1 MILLPDF
8 SFFLSD
14 LVYRYAADMLIPSK
28 RSQSGSLDQSRARSH
43 RSTNVNPNNQN
54 LLPVHEIQPVNNRS
68 EDIREVKPSESLT
81 QTGHANLQFQTKP
94 DVGTEKELIKDFE
107 SLRYISESVIL
118 TIADEWE
125 RNRDQIRAGRI
136 NSNIRSAIWPIT
148 GKWKEQLPIVLGRHL
163 YDQLRNAR
171 SRLSFPDYQ
180 NVVSNALSTIV
191 SHKVF
196 EIVSKEFAP
205 GLSSESRQEFDSVF
219 NDLLSTGQ
227 SCHFIS
233 NGIG

>member
-1 MILLPDF
+1 M
-8 SFFLSD
+8 
-14 LVYRYAADMLIPSK
+14 
-28 RSQSGSLDQSRARSH
+28 
-43 RSTNVNPNNQN
+43 
-54 LLPVHEIQPVNNRS
+54 LPVRGIQTVNNKS
-68 EDIREVKPSESLT
+68 ENIRKVNLSESLA
-81 QTGHANLQFQTKP
+81 QTGYTNLQFQTKP
-94 DVGTEKELIKDFE
+94 DRSTEEELIKDFE
-107 SLRYISESVIL
+107 SLRHISESVIL

-125 RNRDQIRAGRI
+125 RNRNQIRAGRI
-136 NSNIRSAIWPIT
+136 NPNIRISNWPIT

-163 YDQLRNAR
+163 YDQLKNAR

-219 NDLLSTGQ
+219 KDMLSRGWP
-227 SCHFIS
+227 
-233 NGIG
+233 

>member
-1 MILLPDF
+1 
-8 SFFLSD
+8 
-14 LVYRYAADMLIPSK
+14 MLIPSK
-28 RSQSGSLDQSRARSH
+28 RNQSRSLDQESQTKGYKSSISSTSNRYSVPITEVRATIGKPES
-43 RSTNVNPNNQN
+43 VQKA
-54 LLPVHEIQPVNNRS
+54 
-68 EDIREVKPSESLT
+68 DPSESLT
-81 QTGHANLQFQTKP
+81 RTGHTNLQFQTKP
-94 DVGTEKELIKDFE
+94 DEGTEKELIKDFE

-125 RNRDQIRAGRI
+125 RNRNQIGAGRMNFNI
-136 NSNIRSAIWPIT
+136 RNSNWPIT

-163 YDQLRNAR
+163 YDQLKNAR

-219 NDLLSTGQ
+219 KDMLSRGWP
-227 SCHFIS
+227 
-233 NGIG
+233 